1 MFVGSLLSE
10 FDPARS
16 EEAVVVWSQFNTST
30 GECLSIKYIMSSS
43 AMRLGVLLTTSTNAV
58 VYSVVTFSDRSDVNF
73 ELTVNRSYTLV
84 LTADIYDRTF
94 GTPDSGCY
102 VNIQQINLT
111 TKCVQGSLS
120 DTSDILEYIAIGM
133 IW

>member
-1 MFVGSLLSE
+1 MSA
-10 FDPARS
+10 FDPARY
-16 EEAVVVWSQFNTST
+16 EKTVVMWSQFTALT

-58 VYSVVTFSDRSDVNF
+58 VYNVMTFSDRSDVNF
-73 ELTVNRSYTLV
+73 EFTVDGSYTLV

-102 VNIQQINLT
+102 VNIQQIDLT
-111 TKCVQGSLS
+111 TKCVPGIL
-120 DTSDILEYIAIGM
+120 TNTCDISECLVIAEI
-133 IW
+133 